1 MLFKSLLRKI
11 IINIDYSAYSL
22 SELNETLE
30 SIDSHKYPENYKRI
44 KDELAKP
51 NRNKPKSAQQIV
63 IAENNT
69 KKTSKALL
77 CIVLGL
83 FILLRS
89 YFNYE
94 SGVIYKRYNEP
105 AVASLESNP
114 KKFYLFLFF
123 TIGAGGFITAYG
135 IHALFSKKEDNDK
148 QT

>member
-1 MLFKSLLRKI
+1 MLFKSLLRNI
-11 IINIDYSAYSL
+11 IINIDYSTYSL
-22 SELNETLE
+22 SELNEALE
-30 SIDSHKYPENYKRI
+30 SIDAHKYPENYKRL

-51 NRNKPKSAQQIV
+51 NRTEPKDTQQIV
-63 IAENNT
+63 IAENST

-77 CIVLGL
+77 CIILGL

-94 SGVIYKRYNEP
+94 NGVIYKRYNEP
-105 AVASLESNP
+105 AMASLENNP

-135 IHALFSKKEDNDK
+135 IHTLFSKKEDNDK

>member
-11 IINIDYSAYSL
+11 IINIDYSTYSL
-22 SELNETLE
+22 SELNEALE
-30 SIDSHKYPENYKRI
+30 SIDAHKYPENYKRL

-51 NRNKPKSAQQIV
+51 NRTEPKATQQIV
-63 IAENNT
+63 IAENST

-94 SGVIYKRYNEP
+94 SG
-105 AVASLESNP
+105 AVSYTHLRAHE
-114 KKFYLFLFF
+114 
-123 TIGAGGFITAYG
+123 T
-135 IHALFSKKEDNDK
+135 
-148 QT
+148 